1 MSIENDLSR
10 IADALEAIAYHLTA
24 APAEPSAGPVAP
36 AAPKQTR
43 TRRAKAAEEPTVTVT
58 PDPTPAEPAPVAEPT
73 IDLPTL
79 RARFAKLAE
88 KGKRAELIGLLESRG
103 FKVLTD
109 VPADQYAALSRALSQ
124 MEAL

>member
-10 IADALEAIAYHLTA
+10 IADALEAIAHHLTA
-24 APAEPSAGPVAP
+24 APAEPSAEPTAP

-58 PDPTPAEPAPVAEPT
+58 ADPTPADPPPADAA

-109 VPADQYAALSRALSQ
+109 VPADQYAALSQALSK